1 MIRKYNS
8 TDVADFVNILA
19 EDAIKFP
26 FEVSLEET
34 INSWIFQGGYPL
46 VTVIRNYEEASAII
60 YQVILIKTHNNIIL
74 FILYI
79 FLIFHTLYIYYILTL
94 HCKKFLS
101 KYIFHILQIFCIFY
115 KDYSDYL
122 IFQNF

>member
-79 FLIFHTLYIYYILTL
+79 FLIFHTLYLYYILTL
-94 HCKKFLS
+94 HYKK
-101 KYIFHILQIFCIFY
+101 IF
-115 KDYSDYL
+115 K
-122 IFQNF
+122 

>member
-46 VTVIRNYEEASAII
+46 VTVIRNYEEESAII
-60 YQVILIKTHNNIIL
+60 YQVILINNA
-74 FILYI
+74 
-79 FLIFHTLYIYYILTL
+79 
-94 HCKKFLS
+94 
-101 KYIFHILQIFCIFY
+101 
-115 KDYSDYL
+115 
-122 IFQNF
+122 